1 MKITAEYRR
10 EMNRNYLIIK
20 PEENKTERYTE
31 KMLLENVIS
40 GLLAFHVKRVDG
52 QAQFY
57 YDITSKQPLDRVLG
71 YRNLNGEEIYRL
83 VSDLLY
89 TLKQLERYLL
99 DESRLCLE
107 PEYIYVEPE
116 SFQCFLCLIPGYR
129 TDFMEAFRNLTTY
142 LLNHISHR
150 DTKAVVLAFG
160 IFQESRK
167 ENFGLDAIEQVIR
180 AGEYQEEGEEEQE
193 EDRKSESRDLEWTRD
208 IIREETAVPK
218 KTEVL
223 NTGHSK
229 KYIYSGALVVPLVG
243 LAAAVWIQKGDLL
256 YTVQNFWPMLLA
268 AVLLL
273 CGLAFAV
280 SAAAERRGGDDGE
293 GTEEKKKNGK
303 EESWE
308 VRYWEDEDRGLETD
322 TERQGYAA
330 VRRADDILG
339 RQRKPETRE
348 EFPYQNALM
357 AEYGK
362 CEEERE
368 QEDEFQTVLLSDGEA
383 DKDIRRL
390 IPKKGGE
397 EIKIRYFPFIIG
409 KNGNLADYCLESPGV
424 SRLHLRIDRTEN
436 GFSLTDLNSTNGTK
450 VGERKLEANETC
462 ELRVGETI
470 EIAGLQFQFM

>member
-229 KYIYSGALVVPLVG
+229 KYIYSGVLVVLLVG

-280 SAAAERRGGDDGE
+280 SAAAERKGGDDGE

>member
-229 KYIYSGALVVPLVG
+229 KYIYSGVLVVLLVG

-348 EFPYQNALM
+348 EFAYQNALM

-368 QEDEFQTVLLSDGEA
+368 QEDEFQTVLLSEGEA

>member
-40 GLLAFHVKRVDG
+40 GLHAFHVKRVDG

-229 KYIYSGALVVPLVG
+229 KYIYSGVLVVPMVG
-243 LAAAVWIQKGDLL
+243 
-256 YTVQNFWPMLLA
+256 
-268 AVLLL
+268 
-273 CGLAFAV
+273 
-280 SAAAERRGGDDGE
+280 
-293 GTEEKKKNGK
+293 
-303 EESWE
+303 
-308 VRYWEDEDRGLETD
+308 
-322 TERQGYAA
+322 
-330 VRRADDILG
+330 
-339 RQRKPETRE
+339 
-348 EFPYQNALM
+348 
-357 AEYGK
+357 
-362 CEEERE
+362 
-368 QEDEFQTVLLSDGEA
+368 
-383 DKDIRRL
+383 
-390 IPKKGGE
+390 
-397 EIKIRYFPFIIG
+397 
-409 KNGNLADYCLESPGV
+409 
-424 SRLHLRIDRTEN
+424 
-436 GFSLTDLNSTNGTK
+436 
-450 VGERKLEANETC
+450 
-462 ELRVGETI
+462 
-470 EIAGLQFQFM
+470 

>member
-229 KYIYSGALVVPLVG
+229 KYIYSGVLVVLLVG

-368 QEDEFQTVLLSDGEA
+368 QEDEFQTVLLSEGEA

>member
-10 EMNRNYLIIK
+10 EMNRNYLIIR

-229 KYIYSGALVVPLVG
+229 KYIYSGVLVVLLVG

-368 QEDEFQTVLLSDGEA
+368 QEDEFQTVLLSEGEA

>member
-229 KYIYSGALVVPLVG
+229 KYIYSGVLVVLLVG

-330 VRRADDILG
+330 VRRSDDILG

-368 QEDEFQTVLLSDGEA
+368 QEDEFQTVLLSEGEA

>member
-229 KYIYSGALVVPLVG
+229 KYIYSGVLVVLLVG

>member
-229 KYIYSGALVVPLVG
+229 KYIYSGVLVVLLVG

-256 YTVQNFWPMLLA
+256 YTVQNFWSMLLA

-368 QEDEFQTVLLSDGEA
+368 QEDEFQTVLLSEGEA